1 MQNQQLKSQKTK
13 NKKILVIV
21 AHPDDET
28 IWMAGTLLKNKD
40 KWDITIISLC
50 RKNDKDRAP
59 KFKIVC
65 DKLNASCFISDL
77 DDSEQ
82 GDFKKISNEDIIK
95 RIQQFLKQNTN
106 FDYVFTHGENGEYRH
121 IRHIEIHKAV
131 NEMLNKKLLSAKKVF
146 FFSYFKPEKNGIC
159 HVNENAD
166 KLIRLKD
173 IYFKEK
179 MHLIQEIYGFEENSF
194 ESKCCMNTEAFDIKK

>member
-1 MQNQQLKSQKTK
+1 M

-28 IWMAGTLLKNKD
+28 IWMGGTLLKNKD
-40 KWDITIISLC
+40 KWGITIISLC
-50 RKNDKDRAP
+50 RKNDKDRTP

-65 DKLNASCFISDL
+65 DKLNANCFISDL

-82 GDFKKISNEDIIK
+82 GDFKEISNEDIIN
-95 RIQQFLKQNTN
+95 RILQFTN
-106 FDYVFTHGENGEYRH
+106 KKTYDYVFTHGGNGEYGH
-121 IRHIEIHKAV
+121 IRHIEVHKAV

-146 FFSYFKPEKNGIC
+146 FFSYFKSEKNGIC
-159 HVNENAD
+159 YVNENAD

-179 MHLIQEIYGFEENSF
+179 MQLIQEIYRFEENSF
-194 ESKCCMNTEAFDIKK
+194 ESKCCINTEAFDIK